1 MPNLHFF
8 PDLMLLAIGAAAQG
22 LITLFLDARPA
33 RGLSPLRAK
42 WLWPATGASLS
53 LLVLGYFMGFRR
65 LALHFPVWWSTWLQ
79 GASLIWAVI
88 VVGSSVAAL
97 GLWSLHW
104 VSHRKR
110 RDGSH
115 WEDISRRGFLRA
127 TGATLF
133 AAPMAVAGF
142 GILERNR
149 FELNQTEI
157 PIVGLPKE
165 LDGLRIA
172 QITDIH
178 LSAFLSERE
187 FARAV
192 DMANETLPHLALVTG
207 DLITRRGDPLD
218 ACLRQLAR
226 LKAGAGVLG
235 CLGNHEIYTGTE
247 AYVTEK
253 GRGIGIEFLRMA
265 SREVRFGGASIQF
278 AGVDYQRSGRPY
290 LVGAETL
297 IVPGRLNVLLSHNPD
312 VFPVAARQGYALT
325 IAGHTHGGQ
334 VNVEILNDNLNLARF
349 YTPFT
354 RGLYRLG
361 DASIFV
367 SSGIGTVGM
376 PMRLGAP
383 AEVNLIRLRRAEG

>member
-22 LITLFLDARPA
+22 QIALFLAMHPAAARF
-33 RGLSPLRAK
+33 RLRADRI
-42 WLWPATGASLS
+42 WTAAAASVA
-53 LLVLGYFMGFRR
+53 LLTFGYLMGFRR
-65 LALHFPVWWSTWLQ
+65 VAIHFPVWWSTWIE
-79 GASLIWAVI
+79 GAALIWAVI
-88 VVGSSVAAL
+88 VVGSSLASL
-97 GLWSLHW
+97 GWLSLEW
-104 VSHRKR
+104 ISRRKGREPAHRNLA
-110 RDGSH
+110 G
-115 WEDISRRGFLRA
+115 RRGFLQTA
-127 TGATLF
+127 GAALF
-133 AAPMAVAGF
+133 AAPVAVAAF
-142 GILERNR
+142 GIAGRNR
-149 FELNQTEI
+149 FELNRIDI
-157 PIVGLPKE
+157 PIAGLPE
-165 LDGLRIA
+165 DLDGLRIA

-192 DMANETLPHLALVTG
+192 DMANETFPHLALVTG

-226 LKAGAGVLG
+226 LKAGFGVLG

-247 AYVTEK
+247 AYVTEEGAK
-253 GRGIGIEFLRMA
+253 IGIEFLRMA
-265 SREVRFGGASIQF
+265 SREIRFGSASINF
-278 AGVDYQRSGRPY
+278 AGVDYQRTGRPY
-290 LVGAETL
+290 LVGAESL
-297 IVPGRLNVLLSHNPD
+297 VVPGKLNVLLSHNPD

-354 RGLYRLG
+354 RGLYRQG
-361 DASIFV
+361 NSAIFV

>member
-8 PDLMLLAIGAAAQG
+8 PDLMLLCIGAAAQG
-22 LITLFLDARPA
+22 QIAWLLAKRPGNRGPTFRAR
-33 RGLSPLRAK
+33 R
-42 WLWPATGASLS
+42 LWPATAASLG
-53 LLVLGYFMGFRR
+53 LLAVGYLLGFRR
-65 LALHFPVWWSTWLQ
+65 VALHFPVWWSTWMQ
-79 GASLIWAVI
+79 GASLIWDVI
-88 VVGSSVAAL
+88 VVGSALAAT
-97 GLWSLHW
+97 GWWSLDRLSRW
-104 VSHRKR
+104 KR
-110 RDGSH
+110 SGESRL
-115 WEDISRRGFLRA
+115 EDAGRRGFLRA
-127 TGATLF
+127 AGGALF
-133 AAPMAVAGF
+133 AAPLAVAGF
-142 GILERNR
+142 GIVNRNR
-149 FELNQTEI
+149 FQLTQTDI
-157 PIVGLPKE
+157 PIAGLPDE

-207 DLITRRGDPLD
+207 DLITRHGDPLD

-226 LKAGAGVLG
+226 LKAGFGVLG

-247 AYVTEK
+247 AYVTEA
-253 GRGIGIEFLRMA
+253 GRRIGIEFLRMS
-265 SREVRFGGASIQF
+265 SREIRFGNASINF
-278 AGVDYQRSGRPY
+278 AGVDYQRTGRRY

-297 IVPGRLNVLLSHNPD
+297 VVPGKLNVMLSHNPD
-312 VFPVAARQGYALT
+312 VFPVAARQGYNLT

-334 VNVEILNDNLNLARF
+334 VNVEILNDNINLARF

-354 RGLYRLG
+354 RGLYRQEN
-361 DASIFV
+361 AAIFV

-376 PMRLGAP
+376 PLRLGAP